1 MKYREIFD
9 LHDRIRCIRN
19 NPSTFSKKWIK
30 KWMKSFE
37 YNGAAMLPIAML
49 RIRDMALAAAL
60 RP

>member
-1 MKYREIFD
+1 MKYREFSRLPW
-9 LHDRIRCIRN
+9 LHRCIRN
-19 NPSTFSKKWIK
+19 NPSTFSK

>member
-19 NPSTFSKKWIK
+19 NPSTFSK

>member
-1 MKYREIFD
+1 MKYREFSRLLW
-9 LHDRIRCIRN
+9 LHRCIRN
-19 NPSTFSKKWIK
+19 NPSTFSK